1 MYTAYFLWKWFRY
14 WFSEKAEI
22 FNEFFAKQCTVVP
35 NSSRLLSV
43 FISNTDKHLSTV
55 TFYENEIKR
64 AIRDLDPN
72 KAHRNDM
79 ISIRMLSICD
89 DSLCGPLGL
98 IFQPCFKNGKYPSEW
113 KKANVVP
120 TYKKNDKQLVKNYRP
135 ISLLPICIRSLNA
148 LFITNYFISFKKAT
162 LSHQSNLDSN
172 LGIHAPINCWLLL
185 IIV

>member
-1 MYTAYFLWKWFRY
+1 MYSAYFYENDFVIDFQK
-14 WFSEKAEI
+14 KVEI

-72 KAHRNDM
+72 KVHRNDM

-135 ISLLPICIRSLNA
+135 ISLLPICVRSLNA

-172 LGIHAPINCWLLL
+172 LGIHALINCSLLL